1 MDNKQRR
8 LDSDMS
14 HDPHALD
21 DCAIGDS
28 DEDDEEVVQAQRSLA
43 QARMQK
49 QKSPEALRR
58 KVIPF
63 HWAPMLSPL
72 TSADVN
78 ACEALEHAALP
89 DQSQAC
95 TKDQIEYCL
104 RRCGNICFGLFNT
117 YRPCDA
123 QSWQIRTLP
132 FARPVETG
140 RVDGSMRVMFAHII
154 ATLGKRLYVTDHDI
168 LIPHNWRDPSASC
181 NSPLGHQVSGRTI
194 CLHSFSV
201 CPEVQGV
208 GIGKTAMKA
217 YIQMM
222 NESGIADRIALI
234 CKESLIGFFIQVGF
248 TCVGKSETKVAGP
261 DWHNMVL
268 NLPGPQGPMRFNR
281 PDKNKSV

>member
-1 MDNKQRR
+1 
-8 LDSDMS
+8 MS

-95 TKDQIEYCL
+95 TKDQ
-104 RRCGNICFGLFNT
+104 
-117 YRPCDA
+117 
-123 QSWQIRTLP
+123 
-132 FARPVETG
+132 RPVE
-140 RVDGSMRVMFAHII
+140 
-154 ATLGKRLYVTDHDI
+154 
-168 LIPHNWRDPSASC
+168 
-181 NSPLGHQVSGRTI
+181 
-194 CLHSFSV
+194 
-201 CPEVQGV
+201 
-208 GIGKTAMKA
+208 
-217 YIQMM
+217 
-222 NESGIADRIALI
+222 
-234 CKESLIGFFIQVGF
+234 
-248 TCVGKSETKVAGP
+248 
-261 DWHNMVL
+261 
-268 NLPGPQGPMRFNR
+268 
-281 PDKNKSV
+281 